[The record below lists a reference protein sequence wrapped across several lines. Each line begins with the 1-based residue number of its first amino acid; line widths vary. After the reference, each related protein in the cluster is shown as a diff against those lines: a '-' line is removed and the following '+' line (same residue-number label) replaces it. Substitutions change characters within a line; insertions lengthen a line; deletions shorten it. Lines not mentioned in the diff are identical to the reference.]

1 MRVKEFM
8 ELYSDSNFHF
18 MTSKGYL
25 FLNSDQVKSILLEGQ
40 KEAAKKE
47 LGKGIRADELLA
59 GEVISVSWKNAQEFI
74 GRLNAMTGKTFRL
87 PTEAEWEYAA
97 RGGHKSKH
105 YKYSGSNQVSE
116 VAWYVGNSS
125 GGQYGEAG
133 TTRPVGL
140 KKSNEL
146 GLYDMSGNVWEW
158 CGDLYTKEYK
168 QGGKSI
174 HPGWPFE
181 GTYLFFRRILRGGSW
196 GGTAKGCRVSYIDYD
211 IENYSDEYG
220 GFRLVM
226 EPESIK

>member
-1 MRVKEFM
+1 M
-8 ELYSDSNFHF
+8 D
-18 MTSKGYL
+18 T
-25 FLNSDQVKSILLEGQ
+25 DSILPFNGGCGDCPMEN
-40 KEAAKKE
+40 
-47 LGKGIRADELLA
+47 
-59 GEVISVSWKNAQEFI
+59 VSWKNAQEFI

-181 GTYLFFRRILRGGSW
+181 GTYLFSAEYCEVEVGEEQQRGV
-196 GGTAKGCRVSYIDYD
+196 GCRTLITTLRIIVTS
-211 IENYSDEYG
+211 
-220 GFRLVM
+220 M
-226 EPESIK
+226 EVFAL